1 MNRANRQR
9 ALLAKIGRLLLERFG
24 PRKFTL
30 RARQGVVRRMTKK
43 SPASPSV
50 ASPRLQTSIRTPAE
64 RSLEEPLG
72 SLFWTVLSQ
81 NTTDLTAERAYRQ
94 LRRAFRSWRQVL
106 EAPRGE
112 VEAAIR
118 VCGLA
123 EQKAR
128 TIQEFLRRLEHRGRG
143 PAAVAP
149 KRRYGAPRRR
159 KAGGAA
165 AGSVRVP
172 RNRLSLAFLKEMPAD
187 RAMAWLVESPGI
199 GTKTAAVLLLFAFGR
214 PVFPVDTHIRRV
226 SGRIGFVPEGTPADK
241 AQEVLS
247 AIAPASAA
255 GCAQLHLDII
265 RLGRE
270 ICHPREPECPAC
282 PLARICRY
290 ARSHRVRA
298 AGKQL
303 HERGGTADSRR

>member
-1 MNRANRQR
+1 MRTSGGDARQ
-9 ALLAKIGRLLLERFG
+9 LLAEVGRRLERCFG
-24 PRKFTL
+24 PRKFSL
-30 RARQGVVRRMTKK
+30 R
-43 SPASPSV
+43 
-50 ASPRLQTSIRTPAE
+50 
-64 RSLEEPLG
+64 EEPLG

-94 LRRAFRSWRQVL
+94 LRRTFRSWREVH
-106 EAPRGE
+106 EAPRRE

-128 TIQEFLRRLEHRGRG
+128 TIQEFLKRLERREHG

-149 KRRYGAPRRR
+149 QRRSGAPHRR

-172 RNRLSLAFLKEMPAD
+172 GSRLSLSFLRKMPAD

-199 GTKTAAVLLLFAFGR
+199 GTKTAAVLLLFAFGL

-226 SGRIGFVPEGTPADK
+226 SGRLGFVPEGTPADK
-241 AQEVLS
+241 VQETLA
-247 AIAPASAA
+247 AIAPESAA

-270 ICHPREPECPAC
+270 LCHPHDPDCPAC
-282 PLARICRY
+282 PLLGVCRY
-290 ARSHRVRA
+290 ARARRVRA
-298 AGKQL
+298 PVPL
-303 HERGGTADSRR
+303 SLRSPRR